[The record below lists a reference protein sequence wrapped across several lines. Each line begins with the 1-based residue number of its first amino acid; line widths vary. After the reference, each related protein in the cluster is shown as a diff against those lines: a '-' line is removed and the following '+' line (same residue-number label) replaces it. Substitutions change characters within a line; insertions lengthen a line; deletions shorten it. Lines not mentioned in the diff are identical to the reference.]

1 MRSSVLAGA
10 LGLASGVSDGSLAE
24 ATAFKLT
31 RLYVA
36 PAGLASASQSGRLF
50 VDADV
55 MFPDAAQSVLSFSL
69 RTRLMLA
76 PVVPPDAG
84 VGAMVDSTLKALTG
98 GRSGGGGEERGSN
111 GRGNGTRQRGRRS
124 DGPRPAK
131 QQLLFVEPELKASFD
146 EMVRIKGLRV
156 PPLWIPVG
164 AGVAVPVWR
173 GLESFDVDGSGV
185 DIAGRAGPK

>member
-1 MRSSVLAGA
+1 MRTSVLAGA
-10 LGLASGVSDGSLAE
+10 LGLASGVKDGSLAK

-36 PAGLASASQSGRLF
+36 SAGLASASQSGRLF
-50 VDADV
+50 VDADA
-55 MFPDAAQSVLSFSL
+55 MFPDAAQSVLSFTL

-76 PVVPPDAG
+76 PVVLPDAG

-98 GRSGGGGEERGSN
+98 GRNGGSGGGEESGN
-111 GRGNGTRQRGRRS
+111 GAGGRGGRS
-124 DGPRPAK
+124 GGRPPAE
-131 QQLLFVEPELKASFD
+131 QQLLFVEPELKASFG

-173 GLESFDVDGSGV
+173 GLESFNVDGTGV
-185 DIAGRAGPK
+185 DITGRAGPK